1 MRRLSLSDTIFYNLG
16 DCYMN
21 AVAVLD
27 GPCDLAVLLAEMEGV
42 IEALPALT
50 EQSIRVGL
58 WTFAKRSSGPID
70 LQKHV
75 AVVRDP
81 SVTRIGQLVPRMD
94 RLRRSPIRI
103 DGPPWRIFV
112 LNPLDPD
119 REAQGEPPLSALFMQ
134 IRHGLA
140 DAVRGLQILARMSRY
155 ETTPRHLAIAAR
167 LPAVDPLDLPGGIA
181 VHDPGL
187 SLLQVPRR
195 GMIREGDSSE
205 RLAAVVATTV
215 ADAALFPHAQPL
227 HGNVGRTRFVKRRTD
242 NGVGNA
248 LKMVTVS
255 TKAKPRKKGLPVP
268 GLARA
273 QDLPVMQWLVAL
285 APRRLARMM
294 MRIWYSNFDAVATL
308 IPMPRNIALGGRQVT
323 ATFGIPPLWGPVPL
337 ALVALADG
345 EHYNATLVPGNGFS
359 AERPVLLERV
369 RRLLNPDEGDDTSA
383 VEDMLAAFSE
393 EPERPVYSSRR
404 GARQGQGVEG
414 RSSSP
419 VNLPARAKSP

>member
-42 IEALPALT
+42 IEAMPALT
-50 EQSIRVGL
+50 EQSVRVGV
-58 WTFAKRSSGPID
+58 WTFAKKSSGPVD
-70 LQKHV
+70 LAKHV
-75 AVVRDP
+75 AIVRDP
-81 SVTRIGQLVPRMD
+81 TITSIDRLVPRID
-94 RLRRSPIRI
+94 TLRRSPIRI

-112 LNPLDPD
+112 LNPEGSFD
-119 REAQGEPPLSALFMQ
+119 ETTEGEKPLSVLFMQ
-134 IRHGLA
+134 MRHGLA
-140 DAVRGLQILARMSRY
+140 DAVRGLQILSRMAQY
-155 ETTPRHLAIAAR
+155 EATDRHHAIAAS
-167 LPAVDPLDLPGGIA
+167 LPSVDPLSLPDEIA

-195 GMIREGDSSE
+195 GMIREGDASE

-215 ADAALFPHAQPL
+215 ADKSLFPHAQPL
-227 HGNVGRTRFVKRRTD
+227 RGNVGRTRFVRRRTS

-255 TKAKPRKKGLPVP
+255 TRKEPEKKKSVHIP

-273 QDLPVMQWLVAL
+273 QDLPIMQWLVAL
-285 APRRLARMM
+285 APRRMARWMM
-294 MRIWYSNFDAVATL
+294 KVWYSNFDAVATL

-337 ALVALADG
+337 AMVALADG
-345 EHYNATLVPGNGFS
+345 EHYNATLVPGNGFTGDR
-359 AERPVLLERV
+359 AVLMNRIK
-369 RRLLNPDEGDDTSA
+369 RLLNPEDGDDISD
-383 VEDMLAAFSE
+383 VEEMLETISSQ
-393 EPERPVYSSRR
+393 EPPP
-404 GARQGQGVEG
+404 AP
-414 RSSSP
+414 SP
-419 VNLPARAKSP
+419 VTDKVPAEGVRAR